1 MPMTV
6 IVTRDVAPRLSGFL
20 ASCMVEIAPG
30 VFTSPTMTRGVRE
43 RVWTVLQGWFD
54 ELGGGS
60 VVMTWRDPTAPA
72 RQGLSVL
79 GLPPR
84 TLVDADGVLLVKGE
98 LRKG

>member
-6 IVTRDVAPRLSGFL
+6 IVTRDVAPRISGFL

-30 VFTSPTMTRGVRE
+30 VFTAPAMSRGVRE
-43 RVWTVLQGWFD
+43 RVWAVLQDWFG

-60 VVMTWRDPTAPA
+60 VVMTWRDPTLPA

-84 TLVDADGVLLVKGE
+84 TLIEADGVLLGKGE
-98 LRKG
+98 LPKR